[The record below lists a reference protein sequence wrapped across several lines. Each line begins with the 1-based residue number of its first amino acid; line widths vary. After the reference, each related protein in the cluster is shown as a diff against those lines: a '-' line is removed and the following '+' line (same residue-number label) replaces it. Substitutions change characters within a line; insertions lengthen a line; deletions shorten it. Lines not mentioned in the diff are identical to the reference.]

1 MENAKTR
8 SPGLLVWALRIA
20 VAAGLA
26 GLMLW
31 GGLQDDDPL
40 STYVQTD
47 KMRHVVAFGAAG
59 LFAALFFSRT
69 RGRLLMVGVVLAF
82 AAALEIAQPI
92 FSTREME
99 LEDLIAS
106 AIGVFAGYGFGTAT
120 LSTIELLRKSA
131 R

>member
-1 MENAKTR
+1 MESGERRPSGA
-8 SPGLLVWALRIA
+8 GVWALRSA
-20 VAAGLA
+20 VAAVLA

-40 STYVQTD
+40 SVIIGTD

-82 AAALEIAQPI
+82 AAVLEMAQPI
-92 FSTREME
+92 FSTRNME
-99 LEDLIAS
+99 FDDLLAS
-106 AIGVFAGYGFGTAT
+106 AIGVFSGYGFGTAL
-120 LSTIELLRKSA
+120 LSTLELIRKSG